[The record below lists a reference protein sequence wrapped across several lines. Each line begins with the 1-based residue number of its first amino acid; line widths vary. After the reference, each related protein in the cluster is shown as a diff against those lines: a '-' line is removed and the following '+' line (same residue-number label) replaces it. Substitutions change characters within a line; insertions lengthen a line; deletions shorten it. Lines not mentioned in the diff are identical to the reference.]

1 MPEECDD
8 MLLMEG
14 LNRADGGESV
24 ILVCRDRIIRGY
36 PNLKDK
42 TKSWLFDSP
51 ELGNINNIVSATK
64 LRGGYFGQHDR
75 NLIYSSPLSQI
86 LAVSP

>member
-1 MPEECDD
+1 

-36 PNLKDK
+36 PNPERQDQ
-42 TKSWLFDSP
+42 SWLFDSP
-51 ELGNINNIVSATK
+51 ELGNINNIVWATK

-75 NLIYSSPLSQI
+75 ISICSSPLSQI

>member
-1 MPEECDD
+1 
-8 MLLMEG
+8 MED

-36 PNLKDK
+36 PNPERQDQ
-42 TKSWLFDSP
+42 SWFSTP
-51 ELGNINNIVSATK
+51 KLGNINNIVWATK

-75 NLIYSSPLSQI
+75 NFDLLVAFESDFGG
-86 LAVSP
+86 LALRAYRFVTE